1 MSNMRKLLRSRRK
14 TTHHYTRKMSIQ
26 HPSILIVSSMDLQE
40 MSAEVLN
47 DGLVIVG
54 PIAEGRDA
62 DEG

>member
-1 MSNMRKLLRSRRK
+1 
-14 TTHHYTRKMSIQ
+14 MSIQ